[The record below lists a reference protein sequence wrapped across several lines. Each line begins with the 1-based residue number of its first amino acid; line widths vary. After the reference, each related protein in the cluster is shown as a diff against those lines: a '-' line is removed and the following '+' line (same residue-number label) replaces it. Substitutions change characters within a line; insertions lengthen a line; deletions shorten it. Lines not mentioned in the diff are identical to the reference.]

1 MPIRNDEELN
11 RAFQAY
17 RAVTGR
23 RVDEGAPHA
32 VPEDL
37 QRTARRTELGR
48 TFGRPTVFL
57 LAGIGALAVTVTL
70 GIPLPLEFAALAIF
84 GLLSLLAIR

>member
-17 RAVTGR
+17 RTAAEG

-37 QRTARRTELGR
+37 QQTARRTELGR
-48 TFGRPTVFL
+48 TFGRPAVFL
-57 LAGIGALAVTVTL
+57 LAGIGALVVSATL
-70 GIPLPLEFAALAIF
+70 GISLPLEFVALAIF
-84 GLLSLLAIR
+84 GLFSLLAIK